1 MRQMASQRLAA
12 GGSLVW
18 PEGTADP
25 RLARRVWLI
34 CEFGLFY
41 VGAPMAMS
49 WAIFTLHIPLFL
61 VLQPVLLGVIA
72 YLLWDDTFNFRRE
85 LTRGFSRPALAAM
98 IVKFLVLG
106 GLIAVATYL
115 LFPGRFLAFPR
126 YNPKVWLMVM
136 VLYPVMSV
144 VVQELVFRTFFF
156 HRYGPLFG
164 NWQWL
169 AILSNGAAFGFA
181 HIIFGNVIAMFG
193 SMFIGFL
200 LAYRYCQTRSFWAV
214 WLEHTL
220 YGCLVFT
227 VGLGWFFYTGVSNLN

>member
-1 MRQMASQRLAA
+1 MA
-12 GGSLVW
+12 
-18 PEGTADP
+18 
-25 RLARRVWLI
+25 
-34 CEFGLFY
+34 
-41 VGAPMAMS
+41 
-49 WAIFTLHIPLFL
+49 AI
-61 VLQPVLLGVIA
+61 
-72 YLLWDDTFNFRRE
+72 
-85 LTRGFSRPALAAM
+85 
-98 IVKFLVLG
+98 IVKFLILG

-115 LFPGRFLAFPR
+115 LFPERFLAFPR

-164 NWQWL
+164 GAQWL

-227 VGLGWFFYTGVSNLN
+227 VGLGWFFYTVCPTSTDGVANPIRSLTPPSAGRRASARWLRRDHRSGGTRS